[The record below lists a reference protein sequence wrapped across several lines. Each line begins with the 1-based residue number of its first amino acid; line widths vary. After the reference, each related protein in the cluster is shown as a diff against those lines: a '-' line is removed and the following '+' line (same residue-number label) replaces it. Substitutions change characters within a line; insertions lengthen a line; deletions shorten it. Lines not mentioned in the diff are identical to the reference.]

1 MKPYHEI
8 FPDSDP
14 QVVTMELPRKTGRIP
29 KGNYRF
35 LEEYC
40 TDPDDDCRQVLVSA
54 VNEKSRPKA
63 NIRFSLDAAG
73 AFTGPYLDPAS
84 YQSPYAADLAKA
96 FTDLLNARPDWL
108 QRIQRRYRE
117 VRELA
122 NRKPYSGRPFPKPG
136 LIRYQLTPPP
146 ELEAVLEESL
156 KHRRPGATSSPPAAK
171 PPGSGLEPVGGVGP
185 DTKPEAGSAPGMQR
199 FVDLYAKA
207 HAAPVGALLAVQD
220 ELRRHLLADPFA
232 GEELAALLPP
242 LCRRSPQDDEKID
255 AALRLLRD
263 MLDFYQVE
271 IEGGRGGARRQMERF
286 QGALARR
293 VMMENQDVDLSLAVA
308 RILSE
313 SRVEPIAELRDAEKR
328 ILGAGADRTDLQGG
342 DAEDLLTG
350 IARSLKAI
358 GVSSPF
364 EGADEILKLSAA
376 SDPELRAPVIS
387 ELMTAEDPFLREIA
401 ALMLFH
407 PDPAHA
413 LEVSRLLV
421 SIDGG
426 RIGPETLRR
435 LIIAR
440 NWFPIEMR
448 RNVDQAITNARKARV
463 ECAPLPKPPVLVVYA
478 SGIDGSGSQSFRVLL
493 KEGAAFSSC
502 SMILQEGRGVADSSV
517 TRFKSRAEKDRFIAG
532 LAGGSSYLEQSS
544 ARYLDLRVCQAL
556 ADGVANGVTPNHW
569 LVRIAELLGRDRWKG
584 TPLDAGNEL
593 LLLRDDIDSVNPALL
608 DESGY
613 VASLEESGEWPV
625 AFPAIFG
632 SWADTGD
639 AVGREVEAAKK
650 GSGSEADA
658 QAIERVL
665 SNRMEPKRDVWLDRL
680 VVDTLWLRHAQN
692 APLNWQRMY
701 HVAQAVADRT
711 VALKEI
717 PLLSAVAR
725 RTVERYRA
733 KVVGGKEKGKGNGSK

>member
-8 FPDSDP
+8 FPKADP
-14 QVVTMELPRKTGRIP
+14 QFITLEIPRKTGRIP

-35 LEEYC
+35 LEQYC
-40 TDPDDDCRQVLVSA
+40 TDPGDDCRQLLISA

-84 YQSPYAADLAKA
+84 YQSPYAADLAQA
-96 FTDLLNARPDWL
+96 FTDMLNARPEWL
-108 QRIQRRYRE
+108 QRIQRRYQK

-122 NRKPYSGRPFPKPG
+122 DKKPYAGKPFPKPG
-136 LIRYQLTPPP
+136 DIPYQLMPPP

-156 KHRRPGATSSPPAAK
+156 KHARPGATPSSPAAK
-171 PPGSGLEPVGGVGP
+171 PPESGLEPGRGGAP
-185 DTKPEAGSAPGMQR
+185 DTKPDAGSATGMQR

-207 HAAPVGALLAVQD
+207 QAAPVGALLAVQE

-293 VMMENQDVDLSLAVA
+293 VMMENQDVDLSLAVV
-308 RILSE
+308 RILSQ

-328 ILGAGADRTDLQGG
+328 ILGTGAGRTDLQGAE
-342 DAEDLLTG
+342 AEDLLTG
-350 IARSLKAI
+350 IARSLKAM
-358 GVSSPF
+358 GVSAPF

-387 ELMTAEDPFLREIA
+387 ELMTADDPFLREIA
-401 ALMLFH
+401 TLMLFH

-421 SIDGG
+421 SIEGC
-426 RIGPETLRR
+426 RISPETLRR

-440 NWFPIEMR
+440 NWFPIEIR

-463 ECAPLPKPPVLVVYA
+463 ECAPLPKPPALVVYA
-478 SGIDGSGSQSFRVLL
+478 SGIDGSGAQRFQVLL
-493 KEGAAFSSC
+493 KEGAAFCSC
-502 SMILQEGRGVADSSV
+502 SIVLQEGNGVADSSV
-517 TRFKSRAEKDRFIAG
+517 NRFTSRAEKDRFIAG
-532 LAGGSSYLEQSS
+532 LTGGFSYLEQSS
-544 ARYLDLRVCQAL
+544 PQYLDLRVCQAL
-556 ADGVANGVTPNHW
+556 ADGVSNGVAPNHW
-569 LVRIAELLGRDRWKG
+569 FVRIAELFGRDRWKG

-593 LLLRDDIDSVNPALL
+593 LLLRDEIDSLNPALL
-608 DESGY
+608 EESEY
-613 VASLEESGEWPV
+613 LAALEESGEWPV
-625 AFPAIFG
+625 AFPAVLG
-632 SWADTGD
+632 SWAETGD

-650 GSGSEADA
+650 GRGSGRDA

-665 SNRMEPKRDVWLDRL
+665 SNLMEPRRDAWLDRL
-680 VVDTLWLRHAQN
+680 VVDTLWLRQARN

-711 VALKEI
+711 LALKEI
-717 PLLSAVAR
+717 PLMSAVAR
-725 RTVERYRA
+725 WTVEQYRA
-733 KVVGGKEKGKGNGSK
+733 KGVGGKEKGKGPR